1 MSDDIRKE
9 IEQSLPKIE
18 LKSKNLLSNLL
29 VDISKFE
36 AYDLLS
42 RFMSALIINS
52 IFNSD
57 DIKSDVEVKFA
68 LETVQMLL
76 TCIEEKD
83 FKKNELQ
90 DNDFFKIEKEIEELF
105 NLENQYAIAKDFELG
120 KENEGDSEYI
130 FENII
135 DINITG
141 KRYQLFEN
149 KHHKE
154 ILKPVENELKDI
166 YGITIDEII
175 NGIANI
181 RDKYIYGFMETM
193 DSFEN
198 LINEVGESKELIE
211 EQQKKGNEFIENA
224 FFLGNHNIKNKTKWP
239 TKFIEIFSFGL
250 GDNKDFL
257 KDINMENFIEL
268 HNKIKSKPIIKIG
281 ADFYN
286 ISISR
291 LLDDFDKNILK
302 DVYKKNEYKKETI
315 KSKVSKN
322 CENYTAKLF
331 GKILPNSNIF
341 CNNYYKEGKNFIEND
356 ILIENENILLIV
368 EVKAGNFTNEI
379 AIKDIESHKKS
390 LYELVERADLQ
401 SERFFKT
408 LSKKKSVEIYDDNKK
423 RTKIKKVININ
434 DYSKVYKI
442 IITLEGF
449 NEIAARAEKVNILK
463 MNKNTIVCSIDDLEV
478 YADFF
483 NSNPIEF
490 MHYLNYRFKA
500 TESELIN
507 LNDELDHLGLYL
519 EYNDYSLKAKEIC
532 LKYKDVNSVIW
543 EEPRKEIDDYYRAKS
558 FKLEVDKPG
567 QKMPKNLKKILDY
580 LNLHSIKYSIEFFSN
595 ILNGNENARNII
607 ENYILMMID
616 FYKINKRPKYC
627 GIKIKD
633 NLFITCI
640 VEDNNKNINNLL
652 IEFYANMKIK
662 NIDYAYVMIITYDKN
677 ENILC
682 IYIDKLTSQDEK
694 YNSKEVNVVFDEI
707 KNRRERKISKKV
719 GRNERC
725 PCGSGLK
732 YKKCCGKN
740 I

>member
-1 MSDDIRKE
+1 MSDDIRKK

-154 ILKPVENELKDI
+154 ILKPIENELKEI

-322 CENYTAKLF
+322 C
-331 GKILPNSNIF
+331 
-341 CNNYYKEGKNFIEND
+341 
-356 ILIENENILLIV
+356 
-368 EVKAGNFTNEI
+368 
-379 AIKDIESHKKS
+379 
-390 LYELVERADLQ
+390 
-401 SERFFKT
+401 
-408 LSKKKSVEIYDDNKK
+408 
-423 RTKIKKVININ
+423 
-434 DYSKVYKI
+434 
-442 IITLEGF
+442 
-449 NEIAARAEKVNILK
+449 
-463 MNKNTIVCSIDDLEV
+463 
-478 YADFF
+478 
-483 NSNPIEF
+483 
-490 MHYLNYRFKA
+490 
-500 TESELIN
+500 
-507 LNDELDHLGLYL
+507 
-519 EYNDYSLKAKEIC
+519 
-532 LKYKDVNSVIW
+532 
-543 EEPRKEIDDYYRAKS
+543 
-558 FKLEVDKPG
+558 
-567 QKMPKNLKKILDY
+567 
-580 LNLHSIKYSIEFFSN
+580 
-595 ILNGNENARNII
+595 
-607 ENYILMMID
+607 
-616 FYKINKRPKYC
+616 
-627 GIKIKD
+627 
-633 NLFITCI
+633 
-640 VEDNNKNINNLL
+640 
-652 IEFYANMKIK
+652 
-662 NIDYAYVMIITYDKN
+662 
-677 ENILC
+677 
-682 IYIDKLTSQDEK
+682 
-694 YNSKEVNVVFDEI
+694 
-707 KNRRERKISKKV
+707 
-719 GRNERC
+719 
-725 PCGSGLK
+725 
-732 YKKCCGKN
+732 
-740 I
+740 